1 MQNSKKELRRAL
13 LAARL
18 LIDKEEKRTLDAAL
32 CAALAAHPLFVAAN
46 SVLGYLPM
54 RGEPDLTPLFALAEE
69 LGKRVFLP
77 RCDKDG
83 MTFHLFEGWEGLSP
97 DRFAIPAPAPTAP
110 VLTDTQNAL
119 CLLPGLA
126 ADKSGFRLGYG
137 GGFYDRFLPRFAGS
151 LIFPVYA
158 RFVLDTLPSEAH
170 DQRIPHIVTEKG
182 ECL

>member
-1 MQNSKKELRRAL
+1 MQNSKKELRREL

-18 LIDKEEKRTLDAAL
+18 AIGQDEKKALDKAL
-32 CAALAAHPLFVAAN
+32 CDALAAHPLFAAAD

-54 RGEPDLTPLFALAEE
+54 RGEPDLTPLLILASE

-77 RCDKDG
+77 RCDEND

-97 DRFAIPAPAPTAP
+97 DRFAIPAPASTAP

-126 ADKSGFRLGYG
+126 TDKEGFRLGYG

-158 RFVLDTLPSEAH
+158 QFVLDTLPSEAH

>member
-1 MQNSKKELRRAL
+1 MSKSKKELRREL

-18 LIDKEEKRTLDAAL
+18 LISEDEKRTLDGAL
-32 CAALAAHPLFVAAN
+32 CAALAAHPLFAAADG
-46 SVLGYLPM
+46 VLGYLPM
-54 RGEPDLTPLFALAEE
+54 RGEPDLTPLFTRARE

-83 MTFHLFEGWEGLSP
+83 MTFHLFEGWDKLTP

-126 ADKSGFRLGYG
+126 ADKQGFRLGYG
-137 GGFYDRFLPRFAGS
+137 GGFYDRFLPHFEGY
-151 LIFPVYA
+151 LIFPIYA
-158 RFVLDTLPSEAH
+158 RFVLDTLPHEAH
-170 DQRIPHIVTEKG
+170 DQIITHIITEKG
-182 ECL
+182 ACF